1 MNTLSRGT
9 VVTILRGAPTLF
21 VLALFLLLPSVSR
34 AQTADRIALVVGNSA
49 YRTSPLP
56 NPRHDAE
63 AMSELLTKA
72 GFKVDMQLDTD
83 LNNLQAAVQ
92 KFGAAIRDPKV
103 KFGLFYYAGHGLQQD
118 WRNYLVPVSANIRN
132 SSEVPRQT
140 VEVSQLLNYMQHTQ
154 GRSFLVILDACRD
167 NPFASTYKP
176 SAKGL
181 SQFDA
186 PVGSLLAYST
196 SPGNVALDGEGKN
209 GLYTTYLLREFSVP
223 GTRIEDAFKRVRL
236 NVRLASKGQQIP
248 WESTSLEDDLFL
260 FPTAAQVL
268 SEAEREKL
276 LEQEMV
282 SWQQVKTVSDPEALA
297 RFIRQYPSGSA
308 SELAQ
313 AKLNRLLLANAEKET
328 KDQKSKAQASAAAA
342 ALEIAAREELAKR
355 KAAEAEQNRLALA
368 RQEDERRRLALAE
381 ADKEEQRR
389 LKVAQEARDREEQA
403 KLAASKAK
411 LAEEESLRLA
421 ALKQEKERAK
431 ALEVAR
437 VQTEQARAA
446 QAQAAAALA
455 ELRKAEAQKIEM
467 AANELARTKAAE
479 AARIAARDQAEK
491 DRIVLAELSRE
502 KRLLEEAA
510 TSSAL
515 QSSAPVVLA
524 ATPFYKGSAQHERI
538 FQVGDEHRFKVTD
551 FHNNSNQTVARRVT
565 TVDIDADRVTFRVS
579 SDNSIYVSDLMGN
592 TLVNQKGSNDT
603 VRQFYPADLFIGKK
617 WTTRFKQTRPNGP
630 SRTFEYKLKVVAR
643 ESITVPAGTFDTFRI
658 EARGF
663 NMEDGAYIERDIWV
677 SPGVSADIALN
688 YKVRWRSGQF
698 DANERWELSAYIPA
712 QKRASAKRPRQPIAP
727 VLARLD

>member
-1 MNTLSRGT
+1 MNKLYRSS
-9 VVTILRGAPTLF
+9 VVTTLRTELTVF
-21 VLALFLLLPSVSR
+21 VLAMFMLLPSMGR

-196 SPGNVALDGEGKN
+196 SPGNVALDGDGKN

-260 FPTAAQVL
+260 FPTVAQVL

-276 LEQEMV
+276 LEQEML

-328 KDQKSKAQASAAAA
+328 KEQKSKAQASAAAA
-342 ALEIAAREELAKR
+342 ALEVAAREELAKR
-355 KAAEAEQNRLALA
+355 KAAEAEQSRLALA

-403 KLAASKAK
+403 KLAAAKAK

-421 ALKQEKERAK
+421 ALKQEKERAQ
-431 ALEVAR
+431 AQEIAR

-446 QAQAAAALA
+446 QAQAATALA

-467 AANELARTKAAE
+467 AANELARIKAAE
-479 AARIAARDQAEK
+479 TARIAARDQAEK
-491 DRIVLAELSRE
+491 DRIVLAELGRE

-551 FHNNSNQTVARRVT
+551 FHNNSNRTLARRVT
-565 TVDIDADRVTFRVS
+565 KVDIDADRVTF
-579 SDNSIYVSDLMGN
+579 DNNSYVSDLMGN
-592 TLVNQKGSNDT
+592 TLVNQVGSNDT
-603 VRQFYPADLFIGKK
+603 VRQFYPADLLIGKR
-617 WTTRFKQTRPNGP
+617 WTTRFKQSRPNGT
-630 SRTFEYKLKVVAR
+630 SYTFEYKLKVVAK

-663 NMEDGAYIERDIWV
+663 NVELGAYIERDIWV
-677 SPGVSADIALN
+677 SPGVSADIAQN
-688 YKVRWRSGQF
+688 YKVRLRSGQI
-698 DANERWELSAYIPA
+698 DANQREELTAYIPA